1 MNKYPPK
8 ELKRLY
14 AARWGIETSF
24 RDLKYT
30 VGMLNFHSKKV
41 MCIHQEI
48 YAHLIIYN
56 FSEMIT
62 SHVAISKRK
71 RLYTYKANFSVA
83 VHVCRLF
90 FYEKATSPGLE
101 AIISKESDSH
111 QTGQT
116 LYTETVRKGFC
127 GFLYRVA

>member
-1 MNKYPPK
+1 M
-8 ELKRLY
+8 KRLY
-14 AARWGIETSF
+14 ALRWGIETSF

-62 SHVAISKRK
+62 SHVAISKKK
-71 RLYTYKANFSVA
+71 RLYTYKANFSMA

-101 AIISKESDSH
+101 AIISKNLIPIRPNRH
-111 QTGQT
+111 
-116 LYTETVRKGFC
+116 YTRKRSEKGFC

>member
-1 MNKYPPK
+1 MTPGNYETILTSLDVNKYPPK

-14 AARWGIETSF
+14 ALRRGIETSF

-62 SHVAISKRK
+62 SHVAISKKKNIIHGNGKK
-71 RLYTYKANFSVA
+71 RDFVA
-83 VHVCRLF
+83 S
-90 FYEKATSPGLE
+90 YIE
-101 AIISKESDSH
+101 
-111 QTGQT
+111 
-116 LYTETVRKGFC
+116 
-127 GFLYRVA
+127 